1 MTWLR
6 LLSPFLLAA
15 VCAASESADD
25 DEPPRRLETIEEVDV
40 AVKRVSVSPAVF
52 LVSNFLEDETCD
64 SIAKIARERL
74 APDESE
80 VGDGR
85 SSALFSRDDHDGE

>member
-1 MTWLR
+1 
-6 LLSPFLLAA
+6 
-15 VCAASESADD
+15 
-25 DEPPRRLETIEEVDV
+25 
-40 AVKRVSVSPAVF
+40 VF
-52 LVSNFLEDETCD
+52 LVSNFLEDDTCD